1 MKNVELILN
10 IKQIDDIEDALVQ
23 FIDYLKTGDDEGV
36 EKAKH
41 VEKTYDEIYKQVKWY
56 SR

>member
-10 IKQIDDIEDALVQ
+10 LKQIDYIEDALVH
-23 FIDYLKTGDDEGV
+23 FIDYLKTGDKEDV
-36 EKAKH
+36 ALAKK